1 MHGCSCV
8 GGAALP
14 VLELATLMAKLV
26 IIPLG
31 TEPLP
36 RLSLMLEEWLLLG
49 VSPRDGEV
57 TLIH

>member
-1 MHGCSCV
+1 MRGCSCV

-14 VLELATLMAKLV
+14 VLELATLLAKLV

-36 RLSLMLEEWLLLG
+36 RLSLMLEE
-49 VSPRDGEV
+49 R
-57 TLIH
+57 